1 MKAMR
6 LTGLMRKEV
15 YEILRD
21 PSSIAIA
28 FVLPL
33 VLLLIFGYGVSLD
46 ARQISIAVVVD
57 NPTQLTASFLAELQR
72 SPWFRPA
79 TYPNEARAEQ
89 ALMDGRANAIVW
101 LRSDFT
107 RLSYSSGSAPIH
119 LTVNGVDANQ
129 ARIIENYVNGAW
141 LVWLQQEA
149 TRQGAHLAAPVVAD
163 ARVWF
168 NPALRSRDYLI
179 PGLIAIIMTL
189 IGALLTALVVAR
201 EWERGTMEG
210 IMVTPVAKTEILL
223 GKLIPYFVMGMG
235 GMIMSTAMAVFLFG
249 VPLRGSLLVLF
260 GTALFL
266 LTALGMGL
274 VISVLARS
282 QFVAAMVAIVTTF
295 LPAFILSGFLFDIR
309 SMPGIIQVLTHI
321 IAARY
326 FVTLLQTLFLA
337 GDIWPVILR
346 NVWHGHPVCLFS
358 RHRTAAFSQEVG
370 LMRLVLQRVIALA
383 IKELLSLLRDPASRA
398 VLIGPPIIQLV
409 VFGYAATFD
418 LKHVPFVVYNQ
429 DQGRLSR
436 DFIARFAGSPSFDLV
451 RIVHSQ
457 DALAQAIDESRR

>member
-1 MKAMR
+1 MR
-6 LTGLMRKEV
+6 LIGLMRKEA

-33 VLLLIFGYGVSLD
+33 ILLLIFGYGVSLD
-46 ARQISIAVVVD
+46 ARQISTAVVVD

-79 TYPNEARAEQ
+79 TYSNEGLAEQ
-89 ALMDGRANAIVW
+89 ALMDGRANAIVR

-107 RLSYSSGSAPIH
+107 RLSYSSGSAPIR

-129 ARIIENYVNGAW
+129 ARIIENYLNGVW

-149 TRQGAHLAAPVVAD
+149 TRQGSPLYTPVMAD

-168 NPALRSRDYLI
+168 NPSLRSRDYLI

-189 IGALLTALVVAR
+189 IGALLTALVVSR

-210 IMVTPVAKTEILL
+210 IMVTPVTKTEILL

-235 GMIMSTAMAVFLFG
+235 GLLLSTVMAVFLFG
-249 VPLRGSLLVLF
+249 VPLRGSLIVLVAVS
-260 GTALFL
+260 ALFL

-274 VISVLARS
+274 LISVLARS

-309 SMPGIIQVLTHI
+309 SMPGIIQALTHL

-326 FVTLLQTLFLA
+326 YVTLLQSTFLA
-337 GDIWPVILR
+337 GDVWPVILP
-346 NVWHGHPVCLFS
+346 NVAGMALLCVFFL
-358 RHRTAAFSQEVG
+358 G
-370 LMRLVLQRVIALA
+370 IALFRFH
-383 IKELLSLLRDPASRA
+383 K
-398 VLIGPPIIQLV
+398 
-409 VFGYAATFD
+409 
-418 LKHVPFVVYNQ
+418 
-429 DQGRLSR
+429 RL
-436 DFIARFAGSPSFDLV
+436 D
-451 RIVHSQ
+451 
-457 DALAQAIDESRR
+457 

>member
-1 MKAMR
+1 MNGMR
-6 LTGLMRKEV
+6 LRGLMRKEA
-15 YEILRD
+15 YQILRD

-46 ARQISIAVVVD
+46 ARWISVAEVVD
-57 NPTQLTASFLAELQR
+57 HPTQLTASFLAELER
-72 SPWFRPA
+72 SVWFRP
-79 TYPNEARAEQ
+79 TIYPDQASAEQ
-89 ALMDGRANAIVW
+89 ALLHGRADAILW

-107 RLSYSSGSAPIH
+107 RLSYSSGSAPID

-129 ARIIENYVNGAW
+129 ARIIENYVNGTW
-141 LVWLQQEA
+141 LLWLQQEA
-149 TRQGAHLAAPVVAD
+149 TRQGTPLAAPVVAD

-210 IMVTPVAKTEILL
+210 IMVTPVSTTEILL
-223 GKLIPYFVMGMG
+223 GKLVPYFAMGMG
-235 GMIMSTAMAVFLFG
+235 GMILSTAMAIFLFD

-260 GTALFL
+260 GTATLFL

-309 SMPGIIQVLTHI
+309 SMPQVIQVLTHI
-321 IAARY
+321 VAARY
-326 FVTLLQTLFLA
+326 FVTMLQSTFLA
-337 GDIWPVILR
+337 GDVWPVILS
-346 NVWHGHPVCLFS
+346 NALGMAILCVFFLG
-358 RHRTAAFSQEVG
+358 
-370 LMRLVLQRVIALA
+370 IAL
-383 IKELLSLLRDPASRA
+383 LR
-398 VLIGPPIIQLV
+398 
-409 VFGYAATFD
+409 FH
-418 LKHVPFVVYNQ
+418 K
-429 DQGRLSR
+429 RL
-436 DFIARFAGSPSFDLV
+436 D
-451 RIVHSQ
+451 
-457 DALAQAIDESRR
+457 

>member
-1 MKAMR
+1 MKTMR
-6 LTGLMRKEV
+6 LIGLMRKET
-15 YEILRD
+15 YEIVRD

-46 ARQISIAVVVD
+46 ARRISTAVVVD
-57 NPTQLTASFLAELQR
+57 HPTQLTSSFLAELQR

-79 TYPNEARAEQ
+79 LYPNQTLATQ
-89 ALMDGRANAIVW
+89 ALMHGRANAIVW

-107 RLSYSSGSAPIH
+107 RLYYSSGNAPIH

-129 ARIIENYVNGAW
+129 ARIIENYLNGAW

-149 TRQGAHLAAPVVAD
+149 TRRGGHFLIPVVAD

-189 IGALLTALVVAR
+189 IGSLLTALVVSR

-210 IMVTPVAKTEILL
+210 IMVTPVGKTEILL
-223 GKLIPYFVMGMG
+223 GKLIPYFAMGMG
-235 GMIMSTAMAVFLFG
+235 GMLLSTVMAVFLFN
-249 VPLRGSLLVLF
+249 VPLRGSLFVLLA
-260 GTALFL
+260 TSALFL

-274 VISVLARS
+274 LISVLARS
-282 QFVAAMVAIVTTF
+282 QFVAAMVAIVSTF

-309 SMPGIIQVLTHI
+309 SMPPVIQALTHV

-326 FVTLLQTLFLA
+326 FVSILQSTFLA
-337 GDIWPVILR
+337 GDVWPVILR
-346 NVWHGHPVCLFS
+346 NVLGMALLCLFFLGV
-358 RHRTAAFSQEVG
+358 A
-370 LMRLVLQRVIALA
+370 
-383 IKELLSLLRDPASRA
+383 LLR
-398 VLIGPPIIQLV
+398 
-409 VFGYAATFD
+409 FH
-418 LKHVPFVVYNQ
+418 K
-429 DQGRLSR
+429 RL
-436 DFIARFAGSPSFDLV
+436 D
-451 RIVHSQ
+451 
-457 DALAQAIDESRR
+457 

>member
-1 MKAMR
+1 MKIMR

-15 YEILRD
+15 FEIVRD

-46 ARQISIAVVVD
+46 ARSILVAEVVD
-57 NPTQLTASFLAELQR
+57 HPTPLTASFLAELQR
-72 SPWFRPA
+72 SPWFHP
-79 TYPNEARAEQ
+79 TVYPDQSSAEQ
-89 ALMDGRANAIVW
+89 ALMHGHADAILW

-107 RLSYSSGSAPIH
+107 RLSYSAGGAPIH

-129 ARIIENYVNGAW
+129 ARIIENYVNGTW
-141 LVWLQQEA
+141 LLWLQQEA
-149 TRQGAHLAAPVVAD
+149 TRQGTHLAMPVVAD

-210 IMVTPVAKTEILL
+210 IMVTPVARTEILL
-223 GKLIPYFVMGMG
+223 GKLIPYFAMGMG
-235 GMIMSTAMAVFLFG
+235 GMMMSTAMAVFLFD
-249 VPLRGSLLVLF
+249 VPLLGSLLVLF
-260 GTALFL
+260 GTAALFL

-282 QFVAAMVAIVTTF
+282 QFVAAMIAIITTF

-309 SMPGIIQVLTHI
+309 SMPQFIQILTHI
-321 IAARY
+321 VAARY
-326 FVTLLQTLFLA
+326 FVTMLQSSFLA
-337 GDIWPVILR
+337 GDIWPVILP
-346 NVWHGHPVCLFS
+346 N
-358 RHRTAAFSQEVG
+358 AFGMAILCAVFLG
-370 LMRLVLQRVIALA
+370 IAL
-383 IKELLSLLRDPASRA
+383 LR
-398 VLIGPPIIQLV
+398 
-409 VFGYAATFD
+409 FH
-418 LKHVPFVVYNQ
+418 K
-429 DQGRLSR
+429 RL
-436 DFIARFAGSPSFDLV
+436 D
-451 RIVHSQ
+451 
-457 DALAQAIDESRR
+457 